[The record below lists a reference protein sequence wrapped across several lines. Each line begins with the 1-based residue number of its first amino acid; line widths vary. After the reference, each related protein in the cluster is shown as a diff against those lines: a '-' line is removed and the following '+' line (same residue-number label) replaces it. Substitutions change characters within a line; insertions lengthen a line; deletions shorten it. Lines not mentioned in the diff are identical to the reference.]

1 MTRIPYVIEGTGKE
15 ERVYDLYSRILKDRI
30 IFLNDVI
37 NDQVSN
43 AVVAQ
48 LLFLESQDADSD
60 IFMYIS
66 SDGGVVTAG
75 MAIYDTMQYITP
87 DINTICI
94 GHAYSMAAVLLA
106 AGTAGKRSALPH
118 SRMMLH
124 QPIGGAS
131 GQASDVEIQVKEI
144 LKMKDMLY
152 EILSLHSG
160 QTVDK
165 IKKDADR
172 DFYMIAKEAKKYG
185 LIDQI
190 LDKR

>member
-131 GQASDVEIQVKEI
+131 GQASDIEIQVKEI

-152 EILSLHSG
+152 EILALHSG